1 MQIKKDSSTGY
12 ILEVDLKY
20 PQKFHDI
27 HNGYPLAPESINI
40 ANQWLSKYCL
50 KIGNAHN
57 TTAGKVIKLV
67 SNLMNKSIYVV
78 HYRNLQQRL
87 EVGMKLKKVYRI
99 LKFK

>member
-57 TTAGKVIKLV
+57 TTAGKVK
-67 SNLMNKSIYVV
+67 NLYQI
-78 HYRNLQQRL
+78 
-87 EVGMKLKKVYRI
+87 
-99 LKFK
+99 